1 MAVKSHQNNVEP
13 HMFSRN
19 LNPYSCRFTSV
30 CTPRSSFADAQCSTR
45 SSPNW
50 FTMVTASAAAYGKY
64 AIAAI
69 ATTIIIIAL
78 VLTAVLDDDDKLD
91 LAMLRD

>member
-1 MAVKSHQNNVEP
+1 
-13 HMFSRN
+13 
-19 LNPYSCRFTSV
+19 
-30 CTPRSSFADAQCSTR
+30 
-45 SSPNW
+45 
-50 FTMVTASAAAYGKY
+50 MVTASAAAYGKY